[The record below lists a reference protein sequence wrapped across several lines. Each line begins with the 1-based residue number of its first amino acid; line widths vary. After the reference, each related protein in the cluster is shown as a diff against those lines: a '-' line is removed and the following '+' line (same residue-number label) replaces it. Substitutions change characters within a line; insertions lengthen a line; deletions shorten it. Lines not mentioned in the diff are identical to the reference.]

1 MATRKI
7 INPSSGKPMEADVVE
22 VLDITDP
29 PTRISLED
37 GSELRL
43 KLDVVEILRLREA
56 WDNEGHP
63 QYVVKS
69 GTHMAVLDSPDH
81 LKKPSHRSSGTRN

>member
-1 MATRKI
+1 MATRKLRH
-7 INPSSGKPMEADVVE
+7 PSSGKTVEADVVE
-22 VLDITDP
+22 ILDITDP
-29 PTRISLED
+29 PVRISLED
-37 GSELRL
+37 GSELRM
-43 KLDVVEILRLREA
+43 KLDVVEIVRLRQS

-81 LKKPSHRSSGTRN
+81 LKKPPRGPAGSQD